1 PRGARL
7 LVDRDGGGDVLKGRS
22 AAIEDRDFIAPRPT
36 RPPARYDIAE
46 LRVYAFASHEA
57 GGEGVLQLANLGT
70 LLEDV
75 HDQRRRR
82 ADCEARV
89 ALVLPA
95 FIGPDRSDEG
105 PRREAAR
112 HDIGAAGRR
121 ARDADVALP
130 KCGTQV
136 FDSVNAE
143 AESRRCAGGGFLGSG
158 VISI

>member
-1 PRGARL
+1 
-7 LVDRDGGGDVLKGRS
+7 
-22 AAIEDRDFIAPRPT
+22 
-36 RPPARYDIAE
+36 E

-75 HDQRRRR
+75 HDQRRGGY
-82 ADCEARV
+82 ESRV
-89 ALVLPA
+89 DLLLSAV
-95 FIGPDRSDEG
+95 IGADRSDEG
-105 PRREAAR
+105 PRRDVAR

-121 ARDADVALP
+121 ARDADVALA

-136 FDSVNAE
+136 FDSVSAE

-158 VISI
+158 VISIEQ